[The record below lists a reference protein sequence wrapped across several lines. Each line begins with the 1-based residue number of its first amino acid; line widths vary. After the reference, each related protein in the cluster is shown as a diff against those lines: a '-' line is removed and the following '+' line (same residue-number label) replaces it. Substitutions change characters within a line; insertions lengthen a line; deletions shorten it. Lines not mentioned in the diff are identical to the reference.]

1 MMHTSSKHNTT
12 SRRAIP
18 WVLLFCFLAITFGSY
33 LYIQQLTLKEQSQAG
48 QTDPPDTV
56 FKRQFPIFGTFAKLT
71 FWGDNNSATQAATKI
86 SSALRNLHDTVN
98 LFDSDSELSRLNQQA
113 FKEPFSCSQTL
124 WDILSAARL
133 GYSETAGAFD
143 ITVAPLMALW
153 GFHRK
158 RDSLPT
164 QAEITETLNAVGL
177 NKVVFDDAQ
186 RTVRFTHPKT
196 ELDLGGIAKGY
207 ALDQTRK
214 ICREKHIYSGM
225 IDLGGNIYTLPMP
238 PPGKKHYSIG
248 IRHPFSRDHLL
259 TTIQIR
265 NRCIATSG
273 NYENQRT
280 IQKKTI
286 THIIDPRTG
295 HPVADVASVT
305 VVTPKGVDSDI
316 FSTAIFV
323 GGESMANRLK
333 AIRQQTSILRV
344 TLDAKGQAQI
354 SKFGWQW

>member
-1 MMHTSSKHNTT
+1 MMHTSSELNTT
-12 SRRAIP
+12 SRRTVP

-33 LYIQQLTLKEQSQAG
+33 LYIQQLSLNEQPQAD
-48 QTDPPDTV
+48 QTDTPETV

-71 FWGDNNSATQAATKI
+71 FWTDNNTAAQTASEI
-86 SSALRNLHDTVN
+86 SSVLRKLHNTVN
-98 LFDSDSELSRLNQQA
+98 LFDADSELSRLNQQA
-113 FKEPFSCSQTL
+113 FKAPFPCSNTL
-124 WDILSAARL
+124 WDILSAARQ
-133 GYSETAGAFD
+133 GYTETAGAFD
-143 ITVAPLMALW
+143 ITVSPLMALW

-164 QAEITETLNAVGL
+164 QAEIAETLKAVGL
-177 NKVVFDDAQ
+177 DKVVFDDAH

-196 ELDLGGIAKGY
+196 ELDLGGITKGY
-207 ALDQTRK
+207 ALDKTKR
-214 ICREKHIYSGM
+214 ICLEKQIYSGM

-238 PPGKKHYSIG
+238 PPGKKVYSIG

-265 NRCIATSG
+265 NRCVSTSG

-280 IQKKTI
+280 IQKKTV

-295 HPVADVASVT
+295 YPVADVASVT
-305 VVTPKGVDSDI
+305 VVTPRGVDSDI

-323 GGESMANRLK
+323 GGEPMANRLK
-333 AIRQQTSILRV
+333 AIRQGTSILRV
-344 TLDAKGQAQI
+344 TLDAKGQAKT
-354 SKFGWQW
+354 SKFGWKW